1 MTKQKHL
8 NPYTLEKFPFNSEI
22 QYNYQLTY
30 KDKPIIGISEI
41 AKKTY
46 RIVLISPTVS
56 YRDIFVLIAKMET
69 SIDGFYIDTSK
80 IPKEKMR
87 MVKNVLRD
95 LDYVCIG
102 NYIYRY
108 NFYR

>member
-1 MTKQKHL
+1 MAKTQTL
-8 NPYTLEKFPFNSEI
+8 NPYVLEEFSPYSEEE
-22 QYNYQLTY
+22 YRFRLFY
-30 KDKPIIGISEI
+30 KNRAIIGILKASE
-41 AKKTY
+41 KNY
-46 RIVLISPTVS
+46 RIDFLSKNVT
-56 YRDIFVLIAKMET
+56 YRDIFVLIAKMEAR
-69 SIDGFYIDTSK
+69 IDVFYIDTSK